1 MSQRTEKAIAASFKN
16 LLQRKSLNKITISD
30 ITNDCG
36 INRMTFYYHFR
47 DIYDLIEW
55 ICDEDCKAAVE
66 GNRSLDNWTV
76 GLKNFM
82 DVLYEDRSFILSAF
96 HSVEREKIDEY
107 LHKVLS
113 GLILDAINGVE
124 SSRFVSEEDRKFI
137 ADYYT
142 FAFSGLLEQWISSG
156 MPDTREKMVSNIIT
170 IAQGSIKSSLEKFE
184 DRESV

>member
-1 MSQRTEKAIAASFKN
+1 M
-16 LLQRKSLNKITISD
+16 
-30 ITNDCG
+30 
-36 INRMTFYYHFR
+36 
-47 DIYDLIEW
+47 
-55 ICDEDCKAAVE
+55 
-66 GNRSLDNWTV
+66 
-76 GLKNFM
+76 
-82 DVLYEDRSFILSAF
+82 
-96 HSVEREKIDEY
+96 EREKIDEY